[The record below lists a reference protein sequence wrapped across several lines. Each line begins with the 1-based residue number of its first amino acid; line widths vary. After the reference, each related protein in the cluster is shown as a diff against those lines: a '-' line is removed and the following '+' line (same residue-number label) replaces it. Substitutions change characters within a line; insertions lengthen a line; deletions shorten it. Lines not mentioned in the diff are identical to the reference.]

1 MEFSTQISEM
11 NDNPDIIYKDSE
23 GTKKKATTA
32 LDKFNKDYDKNVD
45 YMIEG
50 WHRPEY
56 AEKEM
61 LALEEKIAKEK
72 NSETKNLLT
81 ARYNYLE
88 QEAHPIRSIK
98 EGFVSGFKEGSADAI
113 TLYAA
118 SKIPVFGK
126 YVTFGT
132 IIYGGVKHSINA
144 AKE

>member
-32 LDKFNKDYDKNVD
+32 LDK
-45 YMIEG
+45 
-50 WHRPEY
+50 
-56 AEKEM
+56 
-61 LALEEKIAKEK
+61 IAKEK
-72 NSETKNLLT
+72 NSEMKNLLT

-113 TLYAA
+113 TLYVA